1 MRSHAEAVKWG
12 RGFLIGVGAVA
23 VVVVVVV
30 AVIRMATTHVPSFP
44 SLAAH
49 PDPSVVGTVAY
60 VDGRT
65 GCVHV
70 VAAAGAPD
78 KQVYCVPPF
87 TPSKSPTQGKESGPQ
102 LRWLSGGRLE
112 ATMFRAFMAKD
123 QPPTY
128 GPGWQKVV
136 DVRTGTVTDT
146 PAAKV
151 PSTPD
156 LTLQPTTSPSGQRLT
171 TTSDRGHVKIVLTD
185 GTGSRT
191 LLEAHGPSDYTY
203 TLRTAFWSPT
213 WQWVVADDG
222 RILVVTTGATP
233 TTRVLT
239 TASKGGAFHG
249 TDEPMFARFAVTADN
264 LLTAG

>member
-1 MRSHAEAVKWG
+1 MT
-12 RGFLIGVGAVA
+12 RGHGILIGVGTVIVA
-23 VVVVVVV
+23 VVAVV
-30 AVIRMATTHVPSFP
+30 AVGIIQMLTTHVPSFP

-49 PDPSVVGTVAY
+49 PDPSIVGTVAY
-60 VDGRT
+60 VDGQT

-70 VAAAGAPD
+70 VAAAGSPD

-87 TPSKSPTQGKESGPQ
+87 SPAKSPTEGKASGPQ
-102 LRWLSGGRLE
+102 LRWLPGGRLE
-112 ATMFRAFMAKD
+112 VTMFRAFMGKD

-128 GPGWQKVV
+128 GPGWQRVV
-136 DVRTGTVTDT
+136 DVRTGVVTQT
-146 PAAKV
+146 PADKV

-156 LTLQPTTSPSGQRLT
+156 LTLQPTTSPTGQRLT
-171 TTSDRGHVKIVLTD
+171 STSDRGHVKIVLAD
-185 GTGSRT
+185 STGSRT
-191 LLEAHGPSDYTY
+191 LLEARGPSDYTY

-239 TASKGGAFHG
+239 AASKGGAFYG
-249 TDEPMFARFAVTADN
+249 ADEPMFARFAVTADN
-264 LLTAG
+264 LLTAT